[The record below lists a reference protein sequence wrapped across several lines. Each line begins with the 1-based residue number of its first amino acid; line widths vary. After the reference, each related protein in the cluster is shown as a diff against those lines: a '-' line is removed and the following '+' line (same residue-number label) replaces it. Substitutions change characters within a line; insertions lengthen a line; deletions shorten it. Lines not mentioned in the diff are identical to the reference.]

1 MGRINPYH
9 LGYSIFKK
17 IEKEHGFEECKVARE
32 VHDDEAFLLK
42 YLDEELCKELNL
54 FNYSYKR
61 ASGAYSIDDISD
73 KEGWKSVRSALI
85 SNVGI
90 NSIPVVYVEEFD
102 KKMQTLYI
110 KHEHDG
116 RDLDIQYANRVYDYI
131 RYLWD
136 DDVIFTS
143 MVEGETWEF

>member
-1 MGRINPYH
+1 M
-9 LGYSIFKK
+9 
-17 IEKEHGFEECKVARE
+17 
-32 VHDDEAFLLK
+32 LK